1 MGEINKK
8 ENKVTAKQ
16 EKLSYDELNQ
26 VSQQLFQENKMLRT
40 KVQELSVEAFYK
52 RIDYMFKVV
61 ELASVF
67 SEEFVERTIQEIE
80 TVMKAEEEQ
89 KDEKEKK

>member
-1 MGEINKK
+1 MGEVNKK
-8 ENKVTAKQ
+8 EEKVAAKQ

-40 KVQELSVEAFYK
+40 KIQELSVEAFYK

-67 SEEFVERTIQEIE
+67 SKEFVERTIQEIE

-89 KDEKEKK
+89 KAEEEKK

>member
-1 MGEINKK
+1 MGEVNKK

-52 RIDYMFKVV
+52 RIEYMFKVV

-67 SEEFVERTIQEIE
+67 SKEFVERTIQEIE
-80 TVMKAEEEQ
+80 TVMTAEEEQ
-89 KDEKEKK
+89 KADEEKK

>member
-1 MGEINKK
+1 MGEVNKK
-8 ENKVTAKQ
+8 ENKVAAKQ

-52 RIDYMFKVV
+52 RIEYMFKVV

-67 SEEFVERTIQEIE
+67 SKEFVERTIQEIE
-80 TVMKAEEEQ
+80 IVMKAEEEQ
-89 KDEKEKK
+89 KAEEEKK

>member
-1 MGEINKK
+1 MGEVNKK
-8 ENKVTAKQ
+8 ENKVAAKQ

-52 RIDYMFKVV
+52 RIEYMFKVV

-67 SEEFVERTIQEIE
+67 SKEFVERTIQEIE
-80 TVMKAEEEQ
+80 TVMTAEEEQ
-89 KDEKEKK
+89 KAEEEKK

>member
-1 MGEINKK
+1 MGEVNKK
-8 ENKVTAKQ
+8 ENKVAAKQ

-67 SEEFVERTIQEIE
+67 SKEFVERTIQEIE

-89 KDEKEKK
+89 KAEEEKK

>member
-1 MGEINKK
+1 MGEVNKK
-8 ENKVTAKQ
+8 EEKVAAKQ
-16 EKLSYDELNQ
+16 ETLSYDELNQ

-52 RIDYMFKVV
+52 RIEYMFKVV

-67 SEEFVERTIQEIE
+67 SKEFVERTIQEIE

-89 KDEKEKK
+89 KAEEEKK

>member
-1 MGEINKK
+1 MGEVNKK
-8 ENKVTAKQ
+8 ENKVAAKQ

-52 RIDYMFKVV
+52 RIECMFKVV

-67 SEEFVERTIQEIE
+67 SKEFVERTIQEIE

-89 KDEKEKK
+89 KAEEEKK

>member
-1 MGEINKK
+1 MGEVNKK
-8 ENKVTAKQ
+8 EEKVTAKQ

-40 KVQELSVEAFYK
+40 KIQELSVEAFYK

-67 SEEFVERTIQEIE
+67 SKEFVERTIQEIE

-89 KDEKEKK
+89 KAEEEKK

>member
-1 MGEINKK
+1 MGEVNKK
-8 ENKVTAKQ
+8 ENKVAAKQ

-52 RIDYMFKVV
+52 RIEYMFKVV

-67 SEEFVERTIQEIE
+67 SKEFVERTIQEIE
-80 TVMKAEEEQ
+80 TIMKADEEQKAEEE
-89 KDEKEKK
+89 KK

>member
-1 MGEINKK
+1 MGEVNKK
-8 ENKVTAKQ
+8 EEKVAAKQ

-67 SEEFVERTIQEIE
+67 SKEFVERTIQEIE

-89 KDEKEKK
+89 KAEEEKK

>member
-1 MGEINKK
+1 MGEVNKK
-8 ENKVTAKQ
+8 EEKVTAKQ

-52 RIDYMFKVV
+52 RIEYMFKVV

-67 SEEFVERTIQEIE
+67 SKEFVERTIQEIE

-89 KDEKEKK
+89 KAEEEKK

>member
-1 MGEINKK
+1 MGEVNKK
-8 ENKVTAKQ
+8 ENKVAAKQ

-67 SEEFVERTIQEIE
+67 SKEFVERTIQEIE

-89 KDEKEKK
+89 KADEEKK

>member
-67 SEEFVERTIQEIE
+67 SKEFVERTIQEIE
-80 TVMKAEEEQ
+80 TVMQAEEEQ
-89 KDEKEKK
+89 KAEEEKK

>member
-8 ENKVTAKQ
+8 ENKVAAKQ

-52 RIDYMFKVV
+52 RIEYMFKVV

-67 SEEFVERTIQEIE
+67 SKEFVERTIQEIE
-80 TVMKAEEEQ
+80 TVMTAEEEQ
-89 KDEKEKK
+89 KAEEEKK

>member
-67 SEEFVERTIQEIE
+67 SKEFVERTIQEIE

-89 KDEKEKK
+89 KAEEEKK

>member
-8 ENKVTAKQ
+8 EDKVTAKQ

-67 SEEFVERTIQEIE
+67 SKEFVERTIQEIE

-89 KDEKEKK
+89 KAEEEKK

>member
-1 MGEINKK
+1 MGEVNKK
-8 ENKVTAKQ
+8 ENKVAAKQ

-40 KVQELSVEAFYK
+40 KVQELSIEAFYK
-52 RIDYMFKVV
+52 RIEFMFKVV

-67 SEEFVERTIQEIE
+67 PKEFVERTIQEIE

-89 KDEKEKK
+89 KAEEEKK

>member
-8 ENKVTAKQ
+8 EDKVTTKQ

-89 KDEKEKK
+89 KAEKEKK

>member
-1 MGEINKK
+1 MGEVNKK
-8 ENKVTAKQ
+8 ENKVAAKQ

-52 RIDYMFKVV
+52 RIEYMFKVV

-67 SEEFVERTIQEIE
+67 SKEFVERTIQEIE

-89 KDEKEKK
+89 KADEEKK

>member
-8 ENKVTAKQ
+8 EDKVTAKQ

-89 KDEKEKK
+89 KAEEEKK

>member
-1 MGEINKK
+1 MGEVNKK
-8 ENKVTAKQ
+8 EEKVAAKQ

-52 RIDYMFKVV
+52 RIEYMFKVV

-67 SEEFVERTIQEIE
+67 SKEFVERTIQEIE
-80 TVMKAEEEQ
+80 TVMKADEEQ
-89 KDEKEKK
+89 KAEEEKK

>member
-1 MGEINKK
+1 MGEVNKK
-8 ENKVTAKQ
+8 ENKVAAKQ

-52 RIDYMFKVV
+52 RIEYMFKVV

-67 SEEFVERTIQEIE
+67 SKEFVERTIQEIE
-80 TVMKAEEEQ
+80 TVMKADEEQ
-89 KDEKEKK
+89 KAEEEKK

>member
-1 MGEINKK
+1 MGEVNKK
-8 ENKVTAKQ
+8 ENKVAAKQ

-52 RIDYMFKVV
+52 RIEYMFKVV

-67 SEEFVERTIQEIE
+67 SKEFVERTIQEIE

-89 KDEKEKK
+89 KAEEEKK

>member
-89 KDEKEKK
+89 KAEKEKK

>member
-89 KDEKEKK
+89 KAEEEKK

>member
-1 MGEINKK
+1 MGEVNKK
-8 ENKVTAKQ
+8 ENKVAAKQ

-52 RIDYMFKVV
+52 RIEYMFKVV

-67 SEEFVERTIQEIE
+67 SKEFVERTIQEIE
-80 TVMKAEEEQ
+80 TIMKADKEQKAEEE
-89 KDEKEKK
+89 KK

>member
-1 MGEINKK
+1 MGEVNKK
-8 ENKVTAKQ
+8 EEKVAAKQ

-52 RIDYMFKVV
+52 RIEYMFKVV

-67 SEEFVERTIQEIE
+67 SKEFVERTIQEIE

-89 KDEKEKK
+89 KAEEEKK

>member
-1 MGEINKK
+1 MGEVNKK

-52 RIDYMFKVV
+52 RIEYMFKVV

-67 SEEFVERTIQEIE
+67 SKEFVERTIQEIE
-80 TVMKAEEEQ
+80 TVMTAEEEQ
-89 KDEKEKK
+89 KAEEEKK

>member
-1 MGEINKK
+1 MGEVNKK
-8 ENKVTAKQ
+8 EEKVTAKQ

-67 SEEFVERTIQEIE
+67 SKEFVERTIQEIE

-89 KDEKEKK
+89 KAEEEKK

>member
-1 MGEINKK
+1 MGEVNKK
-8 ENKVTAKQ
+8 ENKVAAKQ

-52 RIDYMFKVV
+52 RIEYMFKVV

-67 SEEFVERTIQEIE
+67 SKEFVERTIQEIE
-80 TVMKAEEEQ
+80 TVMTTEEEQ
-89 KDEKEKK
+89 KADEEKK

>member
-8 ENKVTAKQ
+8 EDKVTAKQ

-89 KDEKEKK
+89 KAEKEKK

>member
-1 MGEINKK
+1 MGEVNKK
-8 ENKVTAKQ
+8 ENKVAAKQ

-52 RIDYMFKVV
+52 RIEYMFKVV

-67 SEEFVERTIQEIE
+67 SKEFVERTIQEIE
-80 TVMKAEEEQ
+80 TVMTAEEEQ
-89 KDEKEKK
+89 KADEEKK

>member
-8 ENKVTAKQ
+8 EDKVTAKQ

>member
-1 MGEINKK
+1 MGEVNKK
-8 ENKVTAKQ
+8 EEKVAAKQ

-52 RIDYMFKVV
+52 RIEYMFKVV

-67 SEEFVERTIQEIE
+67 SKEFVERTIQEIE
-80 TVMKAEEEQ
+80 TVMTAEEEQ
-89 KDEKEKK
+89 KAEEEKK

>member
-1 MGEINKK
+1 MGEVNKK
-8 ENKVTAKQ
+8 EEKVAAKQ

-52 RIDYMFKVV
+52 RIEYMFKVV

-67 SEEFVERTIQEIE
+67 SKEFVERTIQEIE

-89 KDEKEKK
+89 RAEEEKK

>member
-40 KVQELSVEAFYK
+40 KIQELSVEAFYK

-67 SEEFVERTIQEIE
+67 SKEFVERTIQEIE

-89 KDEKEKK
+89 KAEEEKK